1 MSTPTT
7 YPLYVKHSIFW
18 GYNAYYLD
26 SDSIA
31 YSISNR
37 ESTRQPEN
45 PNDVRQIGSI
55 TYYTTLPTPPTLPP
69 TTQKIYSLT
78 STYVEETIDP
88 HIYIFYKKYKFLAV
102 ITLDDPDALRHDNI
116 LAL

>member
-1 MSTPTT
+1 MHKMSTPTPTPT
-7 YPLYVKHSIFW
+7 YPLYAKPSTFW

-37 ESTRQPEN
+37 ESTIQPGN
-45 PNDVRQIGSI
+45 PNNARQIGSI
-55 TYYTTLPTPPTLPP
+55 TYYTTPPTLPTPP
-69 TTQKIYSLT
+69 TTQKIYTLA

-88 HIYIFYKKYKFLAV
+88 HIYIFY
-102 ITLDDPDALRHDNI
+102 
-116 LAL
+116 